1 MQVHLLSHPCCQ
13 SRHDHRRPPSSL
25 HRPHASR
32 RRALRGRVGSSAY
45 RVMILLVVLLTLL
58 WGGILC
64 CLRCFIE
71 STPDD
76 AERKSR

>member
-1 MQVHLLSHPCCQ
+1 
-13 SRHDHRRPPSSL
+13 
-25 HRPHASR
+25 
-32 RRALRGRVGSSAY
+32 
-45 RVMILLVVLLTLL
+45 MILLVVLLTLL